1 MQVSDFKTAF
11 NLIHLLIKEE
21 NTYHYYLDFNF
32 YGKSNNVTAAKTL
45 YIQLLNEDHE
55 YIP

>member
-11 NLIHLLIKEE
+11 NLIHLLIKEV

-32 YGKSNNVTAAKTL
+32 YGKSNNVIAAKTL

>member
-21 NTYHYYLDFNF
+21 NTHHYYLDFNF
-32 YGKSNNVTAAKTL
+32 YVKSNNVTAAKTL